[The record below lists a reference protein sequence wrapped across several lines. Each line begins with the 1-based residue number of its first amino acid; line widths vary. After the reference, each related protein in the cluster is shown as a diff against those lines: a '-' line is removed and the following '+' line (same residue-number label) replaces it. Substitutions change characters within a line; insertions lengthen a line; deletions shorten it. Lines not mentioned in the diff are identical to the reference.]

1 MNSDDRPVD
10 EPTGDE
16 YPEHR
21 SRKQLRVDRANVRR
35 QLKVMDPAGADRL
48 NGIVRSIQA
57 RQDRAPAR
65 YALPFDRYPVTDG
78 AGRESYVLVARGQ
91 LVVRLEPTDQPPDP
105 SQRGAPAAGSE
116 AAQCEPEPDVDVSRA
131 LAELGYQPLK
141 STARPRDPRTA
152 VFQGS
157 KGWQELVHDV
167 EWLSRSGIE
176 AAAHLV
182 VPLGHIIKG
191 DDYPSATAG
200 LGTFPPLGAAGGAT
214 DVRVAVIDTGITP
227 ESRAD
232 KWLGAIVR
240 EPENTDLLDVLPDD
254 GNGNGDGR
262 VDWGGGHGSFAAGI
276 VQRVAPGCEV
286 VAYRFTRSDGL
297 GTEKDVAEAM
307 LLAAEEGDRDGVR
320 LIINASL
327 GTPGVDGAEPPALR
341 DAVQLIEDRYPD
353 VLIVASAGNSGTTD
367 RVYPAALG
375 KVVAVGA
382 LTDDLQPAPFSN
394 HGDWLTCSTI
404 GVGVVSTFV
413 AGTMPPEPD
422 PAMPD
427 FVFPANSWAVW
438 TGTSFSAPQIS
449 GAVAKACQGDPA
461 LSPRDALDALLAGR
475 DEIDGYGRI
484 VELLPG
490 TPV

>member
-1 MNSDDRPVD
+1 
-10 EPTGDE
+10 
-16 YPEHR
+16 
-21 SRKQLRVDRANVRR
+21 
-35 QLKVMDPAGADRL
+35 
-48 NGIVRSIQA
+48 
-57 RQDRAPAR
+57 
-65 YALPFDRYPVTDG
+65 
-78 AGRESYVLVARGQ
+78 
-91 LVVRLEPTDQPPDP
+91 
-105 SQRGAPAAGSE
+105 
-116 AAQCEPEPDVDVSRA
+116 
-131 LAELGYQPLK
+131 
-141 STARPRDPRTA
+141 
-152 VFQGS
+152 
-157 KGWQELVHDV
+157 
-167 EWLSRSGIE
+167 
-176 AAAHLV
+176 
-182 VPLGHIIKG
+182 
-191 DDYPSATAG
+191 
-200 LGTFPPLGAAGGAT
+200 
-214 DVRVAVIDTGITP
+214 VRVAVIDTGITP

-240 EPENTDLLDVLPDD
+240 EPDNTDLLDVLPDD
-254 GNGNGDGR
+254 GSGNGDGR

-327 GTPGVDGAEPPALR
+327 GTPGIDGAEPPALR

-367 RVYPAALG
+367 RIYPAALG

-382 LTDDLQPAPFSN
+382 LTDDLEPATFSN

-413 AGTMPPEPD
+413 SGVMPPEPD

-449 GAVAKACQGDPA
+449 GAVAKACQADPA
-461 LSPRDALDALLAGR
+461 LSPRAALDALLAGR
-475 DEIDGYGRI
+475 DEIAGYGRI